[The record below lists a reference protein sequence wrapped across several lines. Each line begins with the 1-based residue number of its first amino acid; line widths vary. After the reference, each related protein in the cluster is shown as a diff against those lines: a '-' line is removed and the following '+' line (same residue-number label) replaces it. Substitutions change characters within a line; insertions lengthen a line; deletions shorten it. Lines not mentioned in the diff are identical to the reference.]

1 MAWFKGNINDIRDTW
16 ANDFFAIFIRE
27 EARRK
32 TEMEKIEKEK
42 SKNRQGHQGSH
53 GNTEYVLEDK
63 YLENSEEMEDF
74 FNEGEEYT
82 GE

>member
-1 MAWFKGNINDIRDTW
+1 MVWFKGNINDIRDTW

-32 TEMEKIEKEK
+32 KEKEEIDK
-42 SKNRQGHQGSH
+42 EKAKNKQGHQGRH
-53 GNTEYVLEDK
+53 GNTEYVPDDPELS
-63 YLENSEEMEDF
+63 NSKEMEDF

>member
-32 TEMEKIEKEK
+32 KEMEKIEKEK
-42 SKNRQGHQGSH
+42 AKNRQGHQGRH
-53 GNTEYVLEDK
+53 GGIEYVPEDK
-63 YLENSEEMEDF
+63 ELENSKEMEDF
-74 FNEGEEYT
+74 FNEGEEYN